1 MRHPTF
7 RTSVQLFLVALLAA
21 ACGDDSPTAPT
32 ETTQVTVVDNSF
44 NPVNNQIDPGQTVT
58 WTWNG
63 ANPHNVTFDD
73 MTLTNSDTQTAGT
86 FAQTFDVGGEYTYF
100 CTVHGRTVMSG
111 RVVVE

>member
-7 RTSVQLFLVALLAA
+7 RTSFQLFLVALFAA
-21 ACGDDSPTAPT
+21 ACGSPTVPT
-32 ETTQVTVVDNSF
+32 ETNQVTVVDNSF
-44 NPVNNQIDPGQTVT
+44 NPTENQIGPGQTVT

-63 ANPHNVTFDD
+63 TNPHNVTFDD
-73 MTLTNSDTQTAGT
+73 MALTSSATQTDGT

-100 CTVHGRTVMSG
+100 CTVHGRAVMSG